1 MYGSVNQ
8 SVPWREGKR
17 GGKAQMGALKLG
29 AGGSRLIS
37 FVYQP
42 TRYSTSSYLQ
52 TFACCNTGV
61 AQP

>member
-1 MYGSVNQ
+1 
-8 SVPWREGKR
+8 
-17 GGKAQMGALKLG
+17 MGALKLG

-61 AQP
+61 AQPQVQSCLWKTAGWVQ